1 MHLQQLLL
9 CLTFLKPL
17 ISSMGGNAI
26 KFLAQS
32 WGGSEGIPQP
42 PDLQRPG
49 QPPGQPRGTAN
60 NTFVGNLGA
69 SLGAGE
75 A

>member
-1 MHLQQLLL
+1 
-9 CLTFLKPL
+9 
-17 ISSMGGNAI
+17 MGGNAI